1 MSVYA
6 IHRQLYIMFTFINI
20 AIAKCKL
27 AILYIHQYNNKMQ
40 YLLAFFIVLLKSNFV
55 TLFTH
60 FVHLANFSDSVLD
73 VNISLSRD
81 SPLYSGT
88 TLNLTCTTTRHCNLN
103 TGEVI
108 TATWSGPRDIT
119 GERYTISQSTFS
131 RGINISL
138 TISPLTVVMMSM
150 GMIFLIL

>member
-1 MSVYA
+1 MTS
-6 IHRQLYIMFTFINI
+6 
-20 AIAKCKL
+20 
-27 AILYIHQYNNKMQ
+27 
-40 YLLAFFIVLLKSNFV
+40 LLKSNSM

-60 FVHLANFSDSVLD
+60 FVCLTILADSVPD
-73 VNISLSRD
+73 VSISLSRNT
-81 SPLYSGT
+81 PLYTGT

-131 RGINISL
+131 REISISL
-138 TISPLTVVMMSM
+138 TISPLTVQDEGVYTCNMTVS
-150 GMIFLIL
+150 GESSINASDAVWINILSK

>member
-1 MSVYA
+1 M
-6 IHRQLYIMFTFINI
+6 
-20 AIAKCKL
+20 
-27 AILYIHQYNNKMQ
+27 
-40 YLLAFFIVLLKSNFV
+40 

-60 FVHLANFSDSVLD
+60 FVHLANFSDSVPD

-138 TISPLTVVMMSM
+138 TISPLTVEDEGVYICNMTVSGESRNQSINASDAVSINVLSKWIIIHICMIYHPLSISM
-150 GMIFLIL
+150 